1 MRETYEVPT
10 RPILVLGANGK
21 TGRRVAERLA
31 ANGLPVRGVSRSTD
45 PRFDWEDPETWGQ
58 VLSGVR
64 SAYITFQ
71 PDLAVPGAGEAI
83 RTFTSL
89 AASSGVDRLVLLSGR
104 GEPEAQACEQI
115 VQDAGIDWTIV
126 RSSWFSQNW
135 SESFLLGPI
144 LSGHV
149 AMPAGEI
156 PEPFTD
162 ADDIADVAVAALT
175 QDGHKGQIYEL
186 TGPHMLTFAE
196 AVAEISIATGREIQ
210 YHQVSLE
217 QYLEGL
223 SDHGVSADFI
233 GLLEYLFTTV
243 LDGRNAQLTNGVRR
257 ALGRDSKSFAEF
269 AVETA
274 ATGIWDTPDEGSSP

>member
-1 MRETYEVPT
+1 MNETYEVPT

-31 ANGLPVRGVSRSTD
+31 ANGLPVRAVSRSTD
-45 PRFDWEDPETWGQ
+45 PRFDWEDPETWGP
-58 VLSGVR
+58 VLSGVH

-83 RTFTSL
+83 RSFTSL

-104 GEPEAQACEQI
+104 GEPEAQACEKI
-115 VQDAGIDWTIV
+115 VQDAGVDWTIV

-144 LSGHV
+144 LGGHV

-162 ADDIADVAVAALT
+162 VDDIADVAVAALT
-175 QDGHKGQIYEL
+175 QDGHNGQIYEL
-186 TGPHMLTFAE
+186 TGPQLLTFAE
-196 AVAEISIATGREIQ
+196 AVAEISIATDREIQ
-210 YHQVSLE
+210 YQQISLE

-223 SDHGVSADFI
+223 ASHGVPADYI

-243 LDGRNAQLTNGVRR
+243 LDGRNAHLTNGVQR
-257 ALGRDSKSFAEF
+257 ALGRDPRSFAEF
-269 AVETA
+269 AAETA
-274 ATGIWDTPDEGSSP
+274 VTGIWNVPDEGSSP